1 MNKQEWKE
9 KEKARKD
16 NEIANLN
23 EQKARLLKEKNDAIA
38 KIDSQLEELTY
49 HKEAIEKLK

>member
-38 KIDSQLEELTY
+38 KIDSQLEELIY